1 MDAIKKPISE
11 NDVNIKENT
20 AIYSPIETPKVP
32 FNDENARKIGFE
44 VSSKVF
50 SWSSDKLLPL
60 KGDSTIHF
68 YADAKSDLMV
78 GITSQL
84 NSKLMYEV
92 VIGADFNT
100 RSYVRRVLDNKII
113 CSFEGVFINKKKY
126 LNRFSLKI
134 EQYKN
139 IMTLK
144 ESDDE
149 LFICE
154 DNQFI
159 PSLRYYSMAAGNQAI
174 TFFNV
179 HATAN
184 IQTFKRPKPV
194 VVYTPSGFGI
204 YDGWKESWSLPSKGE
219 GAIIFSTPNKRD
231 IIVGVSDRTTGDTD
245 IYYEI
250 NIGVDN
256 NTRTTITKGHAETE
270 VCSVNHS
277 IKSRNDIVNLLI
289 LFHNDLKKIE
299 LYIDGILIL
308 GCVDK
313 NYLSTVKY
321 YDFTSLEGDL
331 KLYYVGSVK
340 RSRNVKLYYTENKLY
355 AAGTFNVTKNET
367 NVVTRKNITSK
378 KVVLNSKGER
388 VVTST
393 TSIRPILSTK
403 VTQSGTN
410 ISTESLGF
418 TTSKDVAPK
427 WNPNNILPENGLG
440 AILFTAVGE
449 SDIHVILSPK
459 QSLIQPYYNIIIGA
473 YFNTR
478 SIIMRNGKIVCE
490 DNNPVYKINEVNTYT
505 IKVQGDENK
514 ITIYQN
520 GIRTFRCID
529 EQFIKSVRYF
539 TFTSDNPVDYFNV
552 RIGARSR
559 KNTD

>member
-1 MDAIKKPISE
+1 
-11 NDVNIKENT
+11 
-20 AIYSPIETPKVP
+20 
-32 FNDENARKIGFE
+32 
-44 VSSKVF
+44 
-50 SWSSDKLLPL
+50 
-60 KGDSTIHF
+60 
-68 YADAKSDLMV
+68 
-78 GITSQL
+78 
-84 NSKLMYEV
+84 MYEV

-552 RIGARSR
+552 RSGARSR